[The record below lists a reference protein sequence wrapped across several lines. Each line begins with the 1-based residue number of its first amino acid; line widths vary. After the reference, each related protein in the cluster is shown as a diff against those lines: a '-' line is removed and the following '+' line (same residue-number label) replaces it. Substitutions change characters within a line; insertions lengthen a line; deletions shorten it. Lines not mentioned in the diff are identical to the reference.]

1 MELITTI
8 LGAIG
13 GGGITGI
20 VGGILS
26 HFRDKA
32 AAKLELERM
41 ALEHQHRMA
50 EAQAERDLMV
60 MEAEKEIRISEVEGA
75 AIEAKAHYEAIGEGL
90 KAAKWDVADTKQE
103 GIVLRFIEGLRRAV
117 RPVASFYAMAVLT
130 VITLWTMQL
139 WEDMGLVMSQD
150 QAFDLSM
157 QMLAAVVY
165 ISSTII
171 LWWFS
176 TRGLKMSVGS
186 GTRR

>member
-20 VGGILS
+20 IGGVLS
-26 HFRDKA
+26 HFRDKSV
-32 AAKLELERM
+32 AKLELQKM
-41 ALEHQHRMA
+41 DMQHKHKMA
-50 EAQAERDLMV
+50 ETQAERELMM
-60 MEAEKEIRISEVEGA
+60 MEAEKEIRISEIQGE
-75 AIEAKAHYEAIGEGL
+75 AIEAKAHYEAISEGM

-117 RPVASFYAMAVLT
+117 RPVASFYSMAVLT
-130 VITLWTMQL
+130 VITLWVMRL
-139 WEDMGLVMSQD
+139 WEEMGLVMSQE

-165 ISSTII
+165 ISSTVI

-176 TRGLKMSVGS
+176 TRGLKIKLGK
-186 GTRR
+186 

>member
-20 VGGILS
+20 VGGLLS

-41 ALEHQHRMA
+41 DMQHKHRMA
-50 EAQAERDLMV
+50 EAQAERELML

-90 KAAKWDVADTKQE
+90 KAAKWDVGDTKQE
-103 GIVLRFIEGLRRAV
+103 GIILRFIEGMRRAV
-117 RPVASFYAMAVLT
+117 RPVASFYSMAVLT
-130 VITLWTMQL
+130 VITLWVMRL
-139 WEDMGLVMSQD
+139 WEEMGLVMTQA

-165 ISSTII
+165 ISSTVI

-176 TRGLKMSVGS
+176 TRGLKMNVG
-186 GTRR
+186 R